1 MSHQP
6 CSQLTRTPQNM
17 SHTHNT
23 HHHHTPSRDV
33 EVPLKKTQSPQCAA
47 SSLAPPKA
55 TRGPQKL
62 EQNVQSPKMG
72 LLWTAVSVRDH
83 PKTSAVAPLQPERAK
98 RMCTRKRTEK
108 TPERACAANV
118 HKVLAQLDV
127 QPHQQRDSNDPSPR
141 RAPLSVARDFLFRF
155 AHFWTTARAGSTSLR
170 APIVVVSNTATS
182 AALVSNAH
190 AWLWFC
196 SLRARSTC
204 CADRRAQLPLQWTRT
219 CQRRP
224 AVKRLRPA
232 VVASTMQCGAPTA
245 VRMSRS
251 TCRM

>member
-6 CSQLTRTPQNM
+6 CSQLTRTPQNV

-55 TRGPQKL
+55 TRGPQKH

-108 TPERACAANV
+108 TQSEPAQPMCTRCSHNWTSSPTSNV
-118 HKVLAQLDV
+118 TRTTLLLDV
-127 QPHQQRDSNDPSPR
+127 R
-141 RAPLSVARDFLFRF
+141 LCVARDFCF
-155 AHFWTTARAGSTSLR
+155 ALPIFGPRQGP
-170 APIVVVSNTATS
+170 APRRCVPPSWSCLTPPLAPLWCRVLTRV
-182 AALVSNAH
+182 ALV
-190 AWLWFC
+190 LF
-196 SLRARSTC
+196 L
-204 CADRRAQLPLQWTRT
+204 
-219 CQRRP
+219 
-224 AVKRLRPA
+224 
-232 VVASTMQCGAPTA
+232 ASTLYLL
-245 VRMSRS
+245 RR
-251 TCRM
+251 

>member
-6 CSQLTRTPQNM
+6 CSQLTRTPQNV

-83 PKTSAVAPLQPERAK
+83 PKTSAVPPLQPERAK

-108 TPERACAANV
+108 TQSEPAQPMCTRCSHNWTSSPTSNV
-118 HKVLAQLDV
+118 NRTTLLLDV
-127 QPHQQRDSNDPSPR
+127 
-141 RAPLSVARDFLFRF
+141 
-155 AHFWTTARAGSTSLR
+155 
-170 APIVVVSNTATS
+170 
-182 AALVSNAH
+182 
-190 AWLWFC
+190 
-196 SLRARSTC
+196 
-204 CADRRAQLPLQWTRT
+204 
-219 CQRRP
+219 
-224 AVKRLRPA
+224 RL
-232 VVASTMQCGAPTA
+232 
-245 VRMSRS
+245 
-251 TCRM
+251 